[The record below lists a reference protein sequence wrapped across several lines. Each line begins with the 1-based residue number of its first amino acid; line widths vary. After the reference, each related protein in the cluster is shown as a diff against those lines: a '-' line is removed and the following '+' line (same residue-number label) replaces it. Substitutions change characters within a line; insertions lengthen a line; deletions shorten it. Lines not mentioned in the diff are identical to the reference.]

1 MGLALA
7 AAALAGG
14 CSDDDGDG
22 GITIGSDLVLR
33 VDPTRITFGA
43 VVVGGHAERTVTLQH
58 AGTTGV
64 LSLRKVEL
72 VTGSGEITS
81 TVPGKTRLE
90 PGESTTMVVS
100 YDPTDGV
107 PDSGKVVIDTNV
119 PTQDGGALTVEIPIE
134 TVTSAGLLNALPNP
148 VDFGE
153 VPAGEAKARTVTL
166 LNVGANTITIDAI
179 EVLGGPDGDF
189 SLTFLPTLPTDISP
203 DGTLTVEVTYAPT
216 RANTD
221 QGKLDVHFT
230 VEGQAREIDPQVL
243 LLGREVGPRLVAFP
257 NPVDFGPRPLDLT
270 AKQTLTLANQGSR
283 DLVITGI
290 ALAEGS
296 SDTIVVNGVPAGE
309 TTLIPGGVL
318 PLEIAFTP
326 TTNMVQTT
334 GSIATLVVT
343 SNDGANDGKTDI
355 RIFGRGQVPVLQV
368 NPPDVLEFGFVAQS
382 HTRRRA
388 LALFNAGTSP
398 LTISSIRVSES
409 NGGEFALVTDE
420 SFAPTMPTPAPAVL
434 APAAYKEVN
443 LEFTN
448 DGADSGTAWGKVVI
462 DSNDGQR
469 PAWEVS
475 LKAQRTGAP
484 TCEMAIVGLPLDF
497 GTVPRG
503 FQRTRQ
509 VQLVNVG
516 SGDCSFHSAFVNDC
530 SGFFGFF
537 GGFCEDPNNT
547 FQLDGTSQVY
557 DVSHSIIAAQGGL
570 KAGQSHPLDITF
582 TPPPTAPLFGD
593 EMTDY
598 AGFVGVRIIDPYSGT
613 ADRVIYP
620 KPLGGTTSS
629 WTPNLHAKSGLA
641 QLAVLPGE
649 VDFGLTTIGCHS
661 QTIEVTA
668 YNVGNA
674 PLDLTDIK
682 LENCSPEFR
691 IKESPG
697 LPSTLDVNASE
708 MVKVVY
714 VPQDR
719 NADECGLGFYVADE
733 QTPTIVV
740 PLRGEGTFETDHT
753 DTYVQT
759 TGQDV
764 DVLFVVDDSGSMSD
778 EQSNLANNFQSF
790 ISGAATWNNDYHI
803 AVVST
808 DMEGRSGNFFFKQG
822 NQRVVTSANVNQF
835 KDNVKVGDWGSGFE
849 KGLAAAQAAL
859 SLPNIADSGVA
870 CTQSSQCTQPETC
883 VDGYCGGPNRGFLRE
898 DAALEIV
905 FVSDEEDQ
913 SPGTVAF
920 YVNFLKQ
927 IKGFYN
933 TNMMHAHAIVGD
945 TPNGCS
951 SSHGGASPGFRYL
964 DVAQQTGGA
973 QASICDPS
981 FATALSSIGDIAFGL
996 RTQFFLSR
1004 IPDPST
1010 ITVTVAGAGCTS
1022 ASQANWFYDQGGN
1035 SVVFKE
1041 SGACM
1046 PQAGQQVQIH
1056 YETICFLE

>member
-1 MGLALA
+1 VLLSAVA
-7 AAALAGG
+7 IAGCG
-14 CSDDDGDG
+14 DDGGDG

-43 VVVGGHAERTVTLQH
+43 VVVGGHVERTVTLEH

-64 LSLRKVEL
+64 LSLRKVTL
-72 VTGSGEITS
+72 VATSGEITAS
-81 TVPGKTRLE
+81 QPGSKRLE
-90 PGESTTMVVS
+90 PGQSTTMVVS

-107 PDSGKVVIDTNV
+107 PDSGKIIIDTNV

-153 VPAGEAKARTVTL
+153 VPGGEAKARTVTL
-166 LNVGANTITIDAI
+166 LNVGANTITIDQI
-179 EVLGGPDGDF
+179 RVQGGADGDF
-189 SLTFLPTLPTDISP
+189 SISFLPTLPTELAP
-203 DGTLTVEVTYAPT
+203 DGTVTLEVTYAPT
-216 RANTD
+216 RTNTD
-221 QGKLDVHFT
+221 QGKLDVFFT
-230 VEGQAREIDPQVL
+230 VEGQAREIDPPVL

-257 NPVDFGPRPLDLT
+257 SPLDFGPRPLDQT
-270 AKQTLTLANQGSR
+270 VKQTLTLANQGSR
-283 DLVITGI
+283 DLVITDI

-296 SDTIVVNGVPAGE
+296 SDTIVVNGIPTE
-309 TTLIPGGVL
+309 DTTIVPGGVL
-318 PLEIAFTP
+318 PLEVAFTP
-326 TTNMVQTT
+326 TSNMVQTT
-334 GSIATLVVT
+334 GTIATLVVT
-343 SNDGANDGKTDI
+343 SNDGTGDGQSDI

-368 NPPDVLEFGFVAQS
+368 NPPDVLEFGFVAQNNN
-382 HTRRRA
+382 RRRA

-398 LTISSIRVSES
+398 LTISSIVVTEP
-409 NGGEFALVTDE
+409 NGGEFTLVTDT
-420 SFAPTMPTPAPAVL
+420 SFSPTMSPPSSAVL
-434 APAAYKEVN
+434 QPASYKEVF
-443 LEFTN
+443 LEIEN
-448 DGADSGTAWGKVVI
+448 QGADSGIAWGKVVI
-462 DSNDGQR
+462 TSNDGQR
-469 PAWEVS
+469 PAWEIS

-484 TCEMAIVGLPLDF
+484 TCEMGIIGLPLDF

-509 VQLVNVG
+509 VQLVNTG

-537 GGFCEDPNNT
+537 GGSCEDPNNT

-557 DVSHSIIAAQGGL
+557 DVTHAIIAAQGGL
-570 KAGQSHPLDITF
+570 RAGQSYALNVTF
-582 TPPPTAPLFGD
+582 TPPQTAPLFGD

-598 AGFVGVRIIDPYSGT
+598 AAFLGVRIIDPYSGNNT
-613 ADRVIYP
+613 RVIYP
-620 KPLGGTTSS
+620 RPLGGAVS

-691 IKESPG
+691 IKASPG
-697 LPSTLDVNASE
+697 LPSTLDVNGSE
-708 MVKVVY
+708 VVKVVY
-714 VPQDR
+714 IPQDR
-719 NADECGLGFYVADE
+719 NQDECGLGFYVADE

-740 PLRGEGTFETDHT
+740 PLRGEGTFETEHT

-778 EQSNLANNFQSF
+778 EQNNLANNFQSF

-803 AVVST
+803 AVVTT

-822 NQRVVTSANVNQF
+822 NKRVVTRANIGHFQG
-835 KDNVKVGDWGSGFE
+835 NVKVGDMGSGFE

-859 SLPNIADSGVA
+859 SLPNIADSGIA
-870 CTQSSQCTQPETC
+870 CTQSSQCSQPETC
-883 VDGYCGGPNRGFLRE
+883 VDGFCGGPNRGFLRK

-913 SPGTVAF
+913 SPADIAF
-920 YVNFLKQ
+920 YVNFFRQ

-945 TPNGCS
+945 EPNGCS
-951 SSHGGASPGFRYL
+951 SSSGGASAGFRYN
-964 DVAQQTGGA
+964 DVSRQTGGA
-973 QASICDPS
+973 QASICSPS
-981 FATALSSIGDIAFGL
+981 FASGLASIGDIAFGL

-1004 IPDPST
+1004 LPDPST
-1010 ITVTVAGAGCTS
+1010 ITVTVAGAGCVS
-1022 ASQANWFYDQGGN
+1022 ASGASWFYDAPGN

-1041 SGACM
+1041 SGGCM

-1056 YETICFLE
+1056 YETLCFLE